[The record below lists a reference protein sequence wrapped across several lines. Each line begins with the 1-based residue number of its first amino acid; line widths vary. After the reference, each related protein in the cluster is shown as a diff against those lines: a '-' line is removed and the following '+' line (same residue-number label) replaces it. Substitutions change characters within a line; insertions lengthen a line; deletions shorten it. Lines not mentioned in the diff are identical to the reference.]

1 MKLYEGGKVGK
12 VIILELER
20 GDDVFEEVDRAL
32 KQSGIKDAYIASA
45 VGSVAQLEYHRPTN
59 MNAATEDEMLSVQG
73 PFEFGGITGT
83 VVDGA
88 PHFHFSAGGVSG
100 NYIGHLE
107 KGTKVLYLLELV
119 IVEVKGFNLERK
131 MTDEKVNKLFAKI

>member
-59 MNAATEDEMLSVQG
+59 IQG

-119 IVEVKGFNLERK
+119 IVEVKGFNLKRK